1 MKEELRGKKIAVLAG
16 GLSSEREISLKSGMA
31 VFNTLKA
38 DGYNVWLIDADL
50 EAAIKLTALA
60 PDVVLTALHG
70 GWGENGSVQGMLEV
84 MGMAYTG
91 SGVLASA
98 LAMDKVMCKYLFA
111 RAGLSVP
118 PFEVVEFGSAEVSI
132 ASLSRQTR
140 PAVSFPWII
149 KPAQEGSSVGVSIVK
164 SEADYARALRE
175 AFSYGSKAIVEK
187 FIKGKE
193 IQIGIVNGKVL
204 GGVEIRPSGEFYD
217 YKSKYTSGMTNYILP
232 PDVSQQT
239 YDKIG
244 EVSVKAYDCLGCKG
258 AARVDTILSEDAETV
273 YVLEV
278 NTVPGMTGTSLLPKI
293 AESAGMSFLQL
304 LEEMLGDAVLRKTMQ
319 VASGTL

>member
-1 MKEELRGKKIAVLAG
+1 MKEELSEKKIAVLAG

-38 DGYNVWLIDADL
+38 GGYDVWLIDADL
-50 EAAIKLTALA
+50 EVALKLTSLE

-70 GWGENGSVQGMLEV
+70 GWGENGSIQGMLEV

-98 LAMDKVMCKYLFA
+98 LAMDKVMCKYLFE

-118 PFEVVEFGSAEVSI
+118 PFEIVEFKGAQLSI
-132 ASLSRQTR
+132 AAMCGQKRL
-140 PAVSFPWII
+140 AVDFPWII

-164 SEADYARALRE
+164 GEADYVRALRE
-175 AFSYGSKAIVEK
+175 AFIYGNQAIVEK

-193 IQIGIVNGKVL
+193 IQIGIVNGRVL

-217 YKSKYTSGMTNYILP
+217 YKSKYTSGMTDYILP
-232 PDVSQQT
+232 PEVSLKT
-239 YDKIG
+239 YDKIV
-244 EVSVKAYDCLGCKG
+244 EMSVKAYDCLGCKG
-258 AARVDTILSEDAETV
+258 AARVDTILSDDNEV

-278 NTVPGMTGTSLLPKI
+278 NTVPGMTETSLLPKI
-293 AESAGMSFLQL
+293 AEAAGVSFLEL
-304 LEEMLGDAVLRKTMQ
+304 LEDMLTDAILRKNTQ
-319 VASGTL
+319 VMTAAI

>member
-1 MKEELRGKKIAVLAG
+1 MKEELSEKKIAVLAG

-31 VFNTLKA
+31 VFNALK
-38 DGYNVWLIDADL
+38 DGGYNVWLIDADL
-50 EAAIKLTALA
+50 EVAVKLMSLE

-98 LAMDKVMCKYLFA
+98 LAMDKVMCKYLFG

-118 PFEVVEFGSAEVSI
+118 PFETIEFNGSEVSV
-132 ASLSRQTR
+132 AAMCRQNR
-140 PAVSFPWII
+140 PAIAFPWII
-149 KPAQEGSSVGVSIVK
+149 KPAQEGSSVGISIVK
-164 SEADYARALRE
+164 SDLDYARALRE
-175 AFSYGSKAIVEK
+175 AFSYGNKAIVEK

-232 PDVSQQT
+232 PDVNPGI

-244 EVSVKAYDCLGCKG
+244 EMSVKAYDCLGCKG
-258 AARVDTILSEDAETV
+258 AARVDTILSEDGDV

-278 NTVPGMTGTSLLPKI
+278 NTVPGMTETSLLPKI
-293 AESAGMSFLQL
+293 AEGAGMSFLEL
-304 LEEMLGDAVLRKTMQ
+304 LEEMLIDAILRKNNQ
-319 VASGTL
+319 VMSAAL